1 MIHHTASVVIRC
13 PVEQVFAFMS
23 VPKNR
28 TRYDAALLGVRQ
40 TPDGPL
46 HLGTQIFEMRSAM
59 GVKREMV
66 TEVSVL
72 ESNRKIGYR
81 TLPGDSMNAYGAYEF
96 VPVPEGTRLTL
107 DFTLDPGG
115 LMKLAEP
122 FIASGLK
129 RNIGAGLENI
139 KRVLESEGCD
149 KAG

>member
-1 MIHHTASVVIRC
+1 MIHHTASIVIRC

-28 TRYDAALLGVRQ
+28 MRYDPALLRVRQ
-40 TPDGPL
+40 SPDGPL

-66 TEVSVL
+66 TEVSAL
-72 ESNRKIGYR
+72 ESNQKIGYR
-81 TLPGDSMNAYGAYEF
+81 TLPGDAMNAYGSYEF
-96 VPVPEGTRLTL
+96 VAVPEGTRLTL
-107 DFTLDPGG
+107 DFTLDPKG

-129 RNIGAGLENI
+129 RDIEAGLGNI
-139 KRVLESEGCD
+139 KRVLEGEECET
-149 KAG
+149 

>member
-23 VPKNR
+23 DPKNR
-28 TRYDAALLGVRQ
+28 TRYDPALLGVRQ
-40 TPDGPL
+40 TPEGPL
-46 HLGTQIFEMRSAM
+46 NIGTRIFEMRGSM
-59 GVKREMV
+59 GVRREMV
-66 TEVSVL
+66 TEVSAL
-72 ESNRKIGYR
+72 ESNHKIGYR
-81 TLPGDSMNAYGAYEF
+81 TLPGDAMNAYGSYEF
-96 VPVPEGTRLTL
+96 VAVPEGTRLTL
-107 DFTLDPGG
+107 DFTLDPKG

-129 RNIGAGLENI
+129 RDIGAGLENI